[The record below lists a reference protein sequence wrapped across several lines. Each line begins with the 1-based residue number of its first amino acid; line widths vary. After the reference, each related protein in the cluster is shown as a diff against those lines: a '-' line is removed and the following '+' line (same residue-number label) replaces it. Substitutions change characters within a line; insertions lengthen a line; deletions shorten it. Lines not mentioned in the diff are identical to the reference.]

1 MRILTRGDLDGLTS
15 SVFLTMVREIKEIRF
30 AHPKDV
36 QDGKVE
42 VTSEDIIV
50 NLPHVEGCGM
60 WFDHHI
66 TEEEKAAEMGDFEG
80 KYGLAPSTAR
90 LVYEHFKKP
99 GFEPFKEMLEETD
112 RFDSGQLTP
121 EDVTNPRDWI
131 LLGFTLDP
139 RTGLGPE
146 FRKYFR
152 WLVEYV
158 KEVPLEKVLQ
168 HGEVNKRAERV
179 QNEIEEFKGI
189 LKGNCRQD
197 GNVVITDLRAVKD
210 PPVGN
215 RFLVFTLFPEANV
228 EARIIRGKEGKT
240 VNLAVGRSIF
250 NRTCETSAGILCAE
264 YGGGGHPGA
273 GTCQFKLEEAEAK
286 IEEIIG
292 RLKEAG

>member
-15 SVFLTMVREIKEIRF
+15 SVFLTIVKEIKEIRF

-42 VTSEDIIV
+42 ATADDIIV
-50 NLPHVEGCGM
+50 NLPYVDGCGM
-60 WFDHHI
+60 WFDHHV
-66 TEEEKAAEMGDFEG
+66 TEGEHAAKVGEFEG
-80 KYGLAPSTAR
+80 KYGLAPSAAR
-90 LVYEHFKKP
+90 LVYEHFSRP
-99 GFEPFKEMLEETD
+99 EFEPFEEMLKETD
-112 RFDSGQLTP
+112 RFDSAQLTP
-121 EDVTNPRDWI
+121 DDVADPQGWV

-168 HGEVNKRAERV
+168 HGEVKKRAARV
-179 QNEIEEFKGI
+179 HEEIDQFKGI
-189 LKGNCRQD
+189 LLLQCTQD
-197 GNVVITDLRAVKD
+197 GNVVVTDLRKVKD

-215 RFLVFTLFPEANV
+215 RFLVFTLFPDANV
-228 EARIIRGKEGKT
+228 EARIIRGKEGTT

-250 NRTCETSAGILCAE
+250 NRTCKTNVGALCAE
-264 YGGGGHPGA
+264 YGGGGHEGA
-273 GTCQFKLEEAEAK
+273 ATCQFTPDEAEAK
-286 IEEIIG
+286 IKEIVE
-292 RLKEAG
+292 RLKQAG